1 MRPFI
6 CSICGKAFDDSTKA
20 KQHVAARTGGC
31 SRRNAE
37 VLRRRVEIRASDRV
51 VGGRERFD
59 DYVSNVNAE
68 PAGDGGSNGDA
79 EPAGDGGS
87 NGDAEPAGDGG
98 SNGDAEPSGDNE
110 PDVHD
115 MNRPPESMR
124 GLIEILRSAV
134 SGDDV
139 VQKFK
144 AITDPTPARPTVAQ
158 QDSRSDVGPDSSL
171 NYSQRQILKLRK
183 EYKLNRKASNAVLS
197 LVQDPK
203 FNPSELGTRSV
214 RLLDRALLC
223 GHDEVG
229 VREYDFYRE
238 GDGLQDL
245 KMYTLECKRVASE
258 LFRDPKFKGH
268 MTFKFTPT
276 FDDEGRRTF
285 GSAMGGV
292 WAQFHASA
300 VVDGVEVILVL
311 AIYIDASF
319 VKINLTVKPVYCT

>member
-6 CSICGKAFDDSTKA
+6 CSICGKTFDDPTKA
-20 KQHVAARTGGC
+20 KQHVAARSGGC
-31 SRRNAE
+31 TRRNAK

-158 QDSRSDVGPDSSL
+158 QDSRSDGDPDSSL
-171 NYSQRQILKLRK
+171 NYSQ
-183 EYKLNRKASNAVLS
+183 A
-197 LVQDPK
+197 
-203 FNPSELGTRSV
+203 PSAR
-214 RLLDRALLC
+214 
-223 GHDEVG
+223 
-229 VREYDFYRE
+229 Y
-238 GDGLQDL
+238 
-245 KMYTLECKRVASE
+245 
-258 LFRDPKFKGH
+258 
-268 MTFKFTPT
+268 
-276 FDDEGRRTF
+276 
-285 GSAMGGV
+285 
-292 WAQFHASA
+292 
-300 VVDGVEVILVL
+300 
-311 AIYIDASF
+311 
-319 VKINLTVKPVYCT
+319 